1 MSDTTK
7 LKHSDPADAFR
18 RRLIERAQADIDSMT
33 DEEDA
38 RLTAAAEADP
48 DNPPLTEDV
57 LRNARPA
64 TETHP
69 HIVARYRGQ
78 RGPGKVPAKV
88 LVSLRIDPDVIDH
101 FRATGDGWQ
110 ARINAELRKAS
121 GL

>member
-1 MSDTTK
+1 MDNKTAEADDMRRARLRALAS
-7 LKHSDPADAFR
+7 ADA
-18 RRLIERAQADIDSMT
+18 MT

-48 DNPPLTEDV
+48 DNPPLTDDFW
-57 LRNARPA
+57 RNARPA

-78 RGPGKVPAKV
+78 RGPGKIPAKV
-88 LVSLRIDPDVIDH
+88 LVSLRIDPDVIEH

-110 ARINAELRKAS
+110 ARINSALRAAA
-121 GL
+121 GLPSS

>member
-1 MSDTTK
+1 
-7 LKHSDPADAFR
+7 
-18 RRLIERAQADIDSMT
+18 MT

-48 DNPPLTEDV
+48 DNPPLTDDD

-69 HIVARYRGQ
+69 QIVARYRGQ
-78 RGPGKVPAKV
+78 RGVGKVPAKV
-88 LVSLRIDPDVIDH
+88 LVSLRIDPDVIEH